1 MPIFCG
7 MSYRF
12 GCISKRL
19 RQGRKGQGRQG
30 NGAQGEW
37 PYPKR

>member
-1 MPIFCG
+1 MPIVCDMFYG
-7 MSYRF
+7 F